1 MKTKKQFRVPAY
13 HKLLMILLV
22 IATSIVA
29 LSSCGKNKNPEASTV
44 QAPPPPPPPPPPT
57 PVPAMDEAFVQVEE
71 MPVFNGGDNGLLKF
85 IRENTVYPKDAK
97 EKNISGRVVVRFI
110 VEKDGSVSNAK
121 IIRGGGNPSLDAE
134 SVRVVSS
141 LPKFEKPGKQ
151 GGEAVR
157 VYYAVPI
164 TFALK

>member
-1 MKTKKQFRVPAY
+1 MKTKKLFRVRANL
-13 HKLLMILLV
+13 KLLLILLV

-29 LSSCGKNKNPEASTV
+29 LSSCGKNKNAEAATEL
-44 QAPPPPPPPPPPT
+44 APPPPPPPPPP
-57 PVPAMDEAFVQVEE
+57 VPALDEAFAQVEE
-71 MPVFNGGDNGLLKF
+71 MPMFPGGDTMLLKF
-85 IRENTVYPKDAK
+85 ISNNTVYPKDAK

-110 VEKDGSVSNAK
+110 VEKDGSVSNAE
-121 IIRGGGNPSLDAE
+121 IIRGVNPSLDAE

-151 GGEAVR
+151 GGQAVR
-157 VYYAVPI
+157 VYYMVPI